1 MYMNK
6 MSFWKCLFWNK
17 SSANFVHYKNVE
29 FFFRQVHLEIYLKIS
44 TSIKKYGGI
53 MTKIL
58 GQCFLSNSWDNF
70 QQINLSNPQNTTVNN
85 LLDFSETQGKIIHG
99 PEKIGPCISDEKNW
113 LIITVNINIL
123 CIFKIEICW
132 FLINFCKIE
141 LYCITS
147 NINICFYDNSHIR
160 LMTLF

>member
-29 FFFRQVHLEIYLKIS
+29 FFFRHAGPPGALSENIYINQEIWWNYD
-44 TSIKKYGGI
+44 
-53 MTKIL
+53 KIL

-70 QQINLSNPQNTTVNN
+70 QQINPQNTTVNN

-113 LIITVNINIL
+113 LIIPVDINIL
-123 CIFKIEICW
+123 CIFKMEICW